1 MKFRDV
7 AIYCETT
14 YGIQYDRDEEFFICP
29 ECGEPIYF
37 EDWDGVGENWE
48 TCPICD
54 FSFMEGDNE

>member
-1 MKFRDV
+1 MKFKDI
-7 AIYCETT
+7 AKYCETI

-37 EDWDGVGENWE
+37 EDWDDIEENWE
-48 TCPICD
+48 TCPVCE